1 MRIVVVGCGKIGR
14 AIIQRLVAEKHDV
27 LAMDSDPSVIESIT
41 NAYDVMGMC
50 ASGTEYGQLL
60 DAGAD
65 KADLFIAV
73 TGSDELN
80 MLSCFAARRM
90 GAKHTVARIRNSE
103 NTTQE
108 SLAFMTK
115 GLGLSMSINPELLTA
130 QAIFNIIKL
139 PLASKVE
146 TFSSKGFE
154 MIEFQLKSNSALE
167 GKTVSEIRKQSK
179 IKFLICAVSRNG
191 DTYIPKGD
199 FKLSSQDKL
208 GIIASQQDI
217 TKLFKLLGVEQK
229 PIKSVMILGGGRTSV
244 YLASMLA
251 KSRISTKII
260 EKEESRCEDI
270 CELIG
275 GGVTVIHGDAMSQ
288 DLLSEEGIET
298 ADAFVALTG
307 MDEQNI
313 LVSVYAMSQNVPK
326 IISKVNR
333 SELSAIAQKLGVDT
347 VITSKTIMADILA
360 RYARALQSASGS
372 KVETL
377 YSLMDGKAEAIEFT
391 VMSDF
396 KRIGV
401 PLKDVRFKK
410 NVLLAGIV
418 RNNKSIIPTGD
429 DVILADDRVIVISS
443 NLGTDDISDMVE

>member
-1 MRIVVVGCGKIGR
+1 MRIVVVGCGKIGK

-27 LAMDSDPSVIESIT
+27 LAMDNNPAVIESIT
-41 NAYDVMGMC
+41 NAYDVMGLC
-50 ASGTEYGQLL
+50 ANGTEYGQLME
-60 DAGAD
+60 AGAH

-80 MLSCFAARRM
+80 MLSCFAAKRM

-108 SLAFMTK
+108 SLSFMIK
-115 GLGLSMSINPELLTA
+115 GLGLSMAINPEHLTA
-130 QAIFNIIKL
+130 QAIYNIIKL

-146 TFSSKGFE
+146 IFSSKGFE
-154 MIEFQLKSNSALE
+154 MIELQLKNVSALE
-167 GKTVSEIRKQSK
+167 GKTVSEIRKQAK

-191 DTYIPKGD
+191 ETYIPKGD
-199 FKLSSQDKL
+199 FTLRSGDKIGL
-208 GIIASQQDI
+208 IASEPDI
-217 TKLFKLLGVEQK
+217 PKLFKLLGVEQK
-229 PIKSVMILGGGRTSV
+229 PIKSVIILGGGMTSV
-244 YLASMLA
+244 SLASMLT

-260 EKEESRCEDI
+260 EKEEARCEDI
-270 CELIG
+270 CELVG
-275 GGVTVIHGDAMSQ
+275 SGVTVIHGDAMSQ
-288 DLLSEEGIET
+288 ELLSEEGINT

-313 LVSVYAMSQNVPK
+313 LISVYAMSQNVPK

-347 VITSKTIMADILA
+347 VITSKTIMADIIA

-377 YSLMDGKAEAIEFT
+377 YSLMDGNAEAIEFT

-396 KRIGV
+396 KYIGV
-401 PLKDVRFKK
+401 PLKDVKFKK
-410 NVLLAGIV
+410 NALLAGIV

-443 NLGTDDISDMVE
+443 NLGTDDISDMLE